1 MSIFA
6 SILRSVYKLSDAKK
20 AFALPEDALRKEI
33 EKQNRHRGVFT
44 PTDRKAYYETI
55 AVNGFLCL
63 IVREHPKPS
72 ERAILYFFGGGM
84 VIGPDKG
91 DLPVMRKLCRETG
104 CDVWFPFYPLIV
116 IHKKK
121 ITLIPG
127 CDVWFPFYPLC
138 MEYCITETYA
148 MVYECYRKM
157 IGLYGGG
164 NVSTCGFSSGGALA
178 LGIAAHNNAQP
189 EPLPQPRHI
198 VVVSPGEVPW
208 NDAERARMQAL
219 DERDVSIDY
228 AFMVTVEK
236 FMRHGCEN
244 VPAYMLSGSRGDF
257 TGVGDIHFFYSAD
270 EVLYG
275 ALPDFEEAC
284 KRANV
289 PYTVSARP
297 KMVHCY
303 CMLPIFKEAKEDFA
317 KIVDILKK

>member
-6 SILRSVYKLSDAKK
+6 SILRSVYKRSGAKK

>member
-6 SILRSVYKLSDAKK
+6 SILRSVYKLSGAKK

-44 PTDRKAYYETI
+44 PTDHKAHYETI
-55 AVNGFLCL
+55 TVNGFPCL

-104 CDVWFPFYPLIV
+104 CDVWFPFYPL
-116 IHKKK
+116 
-121 ITLIPG
+121 
-127 CDVWFPFYPLC
+127 C
-138 MEYCITETYA
+138 MEHCITETYA

-157 IGLYGGG
+157 ITLYGGG

-219 DERDVSIDY
+219 NKRDVSIDY
-228 AFMVTVEK
+228 TPE
-236 FMRHGCEN
+236 
-244 VPAYMLSGSRGDF
+244 
-257 TGVGDIHFFYSAD
+257 
-270 EVLYG
+270 
-275 ALPDFEEAC
+275 
-284 KRANV
+284 
-289 PYTVSARP
+289 
-297 KMVHCY
+297 
-303 CMLPIFKEAKEDFA
+303 KEAKYPTSFKVDFVGQPYEGA
-317 KIVDILKK
+317 CYYRITRCPICIYAEKLGVSELMPLFCELDEVMITLQHGVLHRKQTLANGGEYCDYFITGNRE